1 MLEHDGHHVETAA
14 SGPEGVELAL
24 RTSPDVVLVDVGLP
38 SVDGYAVAQRIRAA
52 VGRCILLVAVTGYG
66 RDDDRRRAAAAGF
79 DIHLVKPV
87 DYESLIRLVADHGSR
102 RRDEAGGPPGF

>member
-1 MLEHDGHHVETAA
+1 M
-14 SGPEGVELAL
+14 
-24 RTSPDVVLVDVGLP
+24 
-38 SVDGYAVAQRIRAA
+38 AQRIRAA
-52 VGRCILLVAVTGYG
+52 LGGSILLVAVTGYG

-87 DYESLIRLVADHGSR
+87 DYESLIRLVGDHGSR